1 MLLGSEC
8 FWEKEKSS
16 CLFNRSGLDSESGLY
31 MMFQR
36 ARDILRLSKLS
47 LQNTPKDDEIGAD
60 PLDLLAK
67 AFKGLEIEAL
77 PRGPYEV
84 PSEILRIFE
93 LDAER
98 TFKDE
103 KNKSTLRNTLSLIYS
118 YIGDYHQGEGFVI
131 AFLLIYL
138 SPSEL
143 VTVIKALNTN
153 FLKGYFSSAPKNY
166 VRDARVLMKFL
177 KDKDLQLYSHLDPLI
192 VPEAFVSKW
201 FIGLNIHVLIFP
213 CVVDFIRYILK
224 KGDVY
229 LFQYGI
235 AFFTTFK
242 HELLKTKDISYILQ
256 ILRLEDFNADKC
268 TDACF
273 DIIKNSLQV
282 QLDVNDLIKYRKE
295 VEKEM
300 QEEEERKKANEALLD
315 YDDDEIVFSDED

>member
-1 MLLGSEC
+1 MLLKSEG

-16 CLFNRSGLDSESGLY
+16 CLFNRSGLDSEGGLY
-31 MMFQR
+31 MMYRR
-36 ARDILRLSKLS
+36 ARDILWLSKLS
-47 LQNTPKDDEIGAD
+47 LKDTPKDAGAD
-60 PLDLLAK
+60 PLDLLAQ
-67 AFKGLEIEAL
+67 AFENLEIEAL
-77 PRGPYEV
+77 PRGPHEV
-84 PSEILRIFE
+84 PPETLRIFE

-103 KNKSTLRNTLSLIYS
+103 ENKATLRNTLSLIYS

-138 SPSEL
+138 TPSEL

-153 FLKGYFSSAPKNY
+153 FLRGYFSSAPKNY
-166 VRDARVLMKFL
+166 VRDARVLMRFL
-177 KDKDLQLYSHLDPLI
+177 RDKNPELHSHLEPLI

-213 CVVDFIRYILK
+213 CVIDYIRYILK

-235 AFFTTFK
+235 AFFTTFQK
-242 HELLKTKDISYILQ
+242 ELMKTRDISYILQ
-256 ILRLEDFNADKC
+256 VLRLEDFEGEKC

-273 DIIKNSLQV
+273 EIIKNSLHV
-282 QLDVNDLIKYRKE
+282 DLDVETLEKYRSE

-300 QEEEERKKANEALLD
+300 EEEEQRKKANEALLD
-315 YDDDEIVFSDED
+315 YDDDEIVFSDEE